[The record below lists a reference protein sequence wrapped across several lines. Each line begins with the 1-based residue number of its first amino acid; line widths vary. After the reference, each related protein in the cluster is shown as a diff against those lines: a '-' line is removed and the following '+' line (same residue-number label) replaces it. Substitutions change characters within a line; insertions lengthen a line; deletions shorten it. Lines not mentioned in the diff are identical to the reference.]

1 MTKRVKMRPKL
12 WEPLLCAAHPQEL
25 QQHPVWSFFQGYCG
39 GREERQA
46 VNSSQLKRTGY
57 TGNSN
62 FLFSVLA
69 ILLIPFFANNPSVWC
84 DVRVRDCEAVQSQ
97 KQSKRR
103 RQPTPIPTQF
113 ACLVRSPQNPLYC
126 RYLSLESCDRQ
137 TKKNLQL
144 PPHPR
149 GSIIKHTKERLWRVR
164 VWRD

>member
-1 MTKRVKMRPKL
+1 M
-12 WEPLLCAAHPQEL
+12 
-25 QQHPVWSFFQGYCG
+25 
-39 GREERQA
+39 
-46 VNSSQLKRTGY
+46 NSSQLKRTGY

-137 TKKNLQL
+137 TKKKPSTTTTSTRFDYQT
-144 PPHPR
+144 HKRTIMACPR
-149 GSIIKHTKERLWRVR
+149 LTRLGTGAVSSSVASAFWFFSKN
-164 VWRD
+164 DFFT